1 MKTITKILTTGLF
14 LGLTS
19 LMNAQDITELK
30 LNPEKVKKF
39 TPYVEFR
46 HGGPQSFAA
55 WKENN
60 KLQYAK
66 EMWYYSESFYVKR
79 NVSSEGTT
87 LDESIIDVTRF
98 EAQRKAGQEVT
109 INLPGFKDAIVL
121 LPGDKLIYKL

>member
-1 MKTITKILTTGLF
+1 MNKQKLF
-14 LGLTS
+14 FTALFALIMVS
-19 LMNAQDITELK
+19 SYAQIAELK

-46 HGGPQSFAA
+46 HGGPQVFPS

-79 NVSSEGTT
+79 NNSSEGTT
-87 LDESIIDVTRF
+87 LDESIIDISRF
-98 EAQRKAGQEVT
+98 EASRKENEEVVVT
-109 INLPGFKDAIVL
+109 LPGFKDAIVL
-121 LPGDKLIYKL
+121 LPASKLIYKP